1 MLLLSKLFLF
11 LTKKAKYYYS
21 CKTCSRKGKK
31 TFTAGK
37 ALGHSYEMILTPATA
52 AKDGSIAKKC
62 SRCHKKA
69 KTTNIYKASKVSI
82 PKKYQTVVYKGN
94 NTETTTVTV
103 KNRKNKTISKAYYD
117 LKFENDYV
125 NKEGTAV
132 ITFKGNYSGTIT
144 LKYKITGIPD

>member
-1 MLLLSKLFLF
+1 
-11 LTKKAKYYYS
+11 
-21 CKTCSRKGKK
+21 
-31 TFTAGK
+31 
-37 ALGHSYEMILTPATA
+37 MILTPATA

-69 KTTNIYKASKVSI
+69 KTTKIYKASKVSI
-82 PKKYQTVVYKGN
+82 PKKYQTVAYKGDN
-94 NTETTTVTV
+94 AETTVITV
-103 KNRKNKTISKAYYD
+103 KNRKNKTISRAYYD
-117 LKFENDYV
+117 LKLENDYV